1 MAMANDSDAPAPILD
16 LVEHRE
22 ALARRLDDGFV
33 RIEQAIVAGEDVKTW
48 EEFWLTLLAE
58 YEAIS
63 DELNAA

>member
-1 MAMANDSDAPAPILD
+1 MANDREAPSPIVD

-48 EEFWLTLLAE
+48 EDFWLSLLAE

-63 DELNAA
+63 DELSAA

>member
-1 MAMANDSDAPAPILD
+1 MAIDREAPAPIVD
-16 LVEHRE
+16 LAEHRE

-48 EEFWLTLLAE
+48 EDFWLSLLAE

-63 DELNAA
+63 DELSAA

>member
-1 MAMANDSDAPAPILD
+1 MARQSEAPRPILD
-16 LVEHRE
+16 LVEHRD

-33 RIEQAIVAGEDVKTW
+33 RIEQAIGAGEDVKTW
-48 EEFWLTLLAE
+48 EDFWLSLLAE